1 MSDTS
6 ANAEQLREKIIS
18 TPEMVLEDP
27 DVMRALIEANDER
40 IGSNVVDL
48 RSVAMNRLEARL
60 DKLEG
65 THQNVIAAAYENLA
79 GTNQI
84 HRAVLKML
92 DPLSFEE
99 FLLNLGDEVAA
110 ILRVDSVRLIL
121 ETHQEETDE
130 SLDRVGSVLT
140 AAVPGVISGYLGGPV
155 DDAQRK
161 VTLRA
166 MKPGADWLYLEDENT
181 IQSEAVIALDLGAG
195 NLPGMLLMG
204 SKDAEHFHAGQGT
217 DLLAFFGGVFE
228 RSMRRWLA

>member
-27 DVMRALIEANDER
+27 DVMRALIEATDER

>member
-1 MSDTS
+1 MSDTA
-6 ANAEQLREKIIS
+6 ANAAQLREKIIS

-27 DVMRALIEANDER
+27 DVMRALIEANDQQT
-40 IGSNVVDL
+40 GSNVVDL

-60 DKLEG
+60 DRLEG
-65 THQNVIAAAYENLA
+65 THQIVIAAAYENLA

-121 ETHQEETDE
+121 ETHQEETDA

-140 AAVPGVISGYLGGPV
+140 AAVPGVISDYLGGPA

-166 MKPGADWLYLEDENT
+166 VKQGADWLYLEGENT
-181 IQSEAVIALDLGAG
+181 VQSEAVIALDLGEG
-195 NLPGMLLMG
+195 TLPGMLLMG
-204 SKDAEHFHAGQGT
+204 SKDPDQFHTGQGT
-217 DLLAFFGGVFE
+217 DLLTFFGGVFE